1 MTDAN
6 TDLLSFVPTSSFPIG
21 QEVDPSAFRETLLD
35 VHEQL
40 LISQL
45 ATVRKLRSHSGA
57 PDADSAPL
65 IRGKPKRKGR
75 SHLDMAFDILT
86 AAGTP
91 LHASEIIAKVS
102 AAFGV
107 NIDSESLVSALSK
120 RVARKDRFTRTAR
133 NTFALL

>member
-1 MTDAN
+1 
-6 TDLLSFVPTSSFPIG
+6 
-21 QEVDPSAFRETLLD
+21 
-35 VHEQL
+35 
-40 LISQL
+40 
-45 ATVRKLRSHSGA
+45 
-57 PDADSAPL
+57 
-65 IRGKPKRKGR
+65 
-75 SHLDMAFDILT
+75 MAFDILT

>member
-1 MTDAN
+1 M
-6 TDLLSFVPTSSFPIG
+6 PTSSIPIG
-21 QEVDPSAFRETLLD
+21 QEVNPSALRETLLEL
-35 VHEQL
+35 HEQM

-45 ATVRKLRSHSGA
+45 SAVRKLRSPHADAA
-57 PDADSAPL
+57 PRPHGKL
-65 IRGKPKRKGR
+65 IRKGR
-75 SHLDMAFDILT
+75 SHLDMALDILT

-91 LHASEIIAKVS
+91 LHASEIIARVS
-102 AAFGV
+102 SAFGV

>member
-1 MTDAN
+1 M
-6 TDLLSFVPTSSFPIG
+6 PTSSIPIG
-21 QEVDPSAFRETLLD
+21 QEVNPSALRETLLEI
-35 VHEQL
+35 HEQL

-45 ATVRKLRSHSGA
+45 ATVRKLRSHPSSHPSS
-57 PDADSAPL
+57 PDADSALRTPS
-65 IRGKPKRKGR
+65 KPKRRGR
-75 SHLDMAFDILT
+75 SHIDMTFDILT

-91 LHASEIIAKVS
+91 LHLSDILARISAS
-102 AAFGV
+102 FGV

>member
-1 MTDAN
+1 M
-6 TDLLSFVPTSSFPIG
+6 PTSSIPIG
-21 QEVDPSAFRETLLD
+21 QEVNPSALRETLLD
-35 VHEQL
+35 FHEQM

-45 ATVRKLRSHSGA
+45 SAVRKLRSQPGSPHA
-57 PDADSAPL
+57 DAAPL
-65 IRGKPKRKGR
+65 PQGKLKRKGR